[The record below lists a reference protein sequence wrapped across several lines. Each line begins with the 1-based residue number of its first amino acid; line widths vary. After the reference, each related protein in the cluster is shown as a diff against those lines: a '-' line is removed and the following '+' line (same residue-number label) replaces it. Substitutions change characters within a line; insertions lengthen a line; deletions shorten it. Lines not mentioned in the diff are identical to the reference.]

1 MSGSKLTPTAI
12 THLKLEELSK
22 DFLKMSAEFSTVKN
36 EVHDIKNLLH
46 SNPAVNQKGA
56 IETLHDMNKRVFGLE
71 EREKIGV
78 AKKSLLVAVAMTVG
92 GGLVTLI
99 KWFFIK

>member
-1 MSGSKLTPTAI
+1 MASGKLTPTAI

-22 DFLKMSAEFSTVKN
+22 DFLAMSIDVSIMKN
-36 EVHDIKNLLH
+36 ELHDMKALLH
-46 SNPAVNQKGA
+46 SNPQVNQKGA
-56 IETLHDMNKRVFGLE
+56 IETLADVNKRVFGLE

-78 AKKSLLVAVAMTVG
+78 AKKSLIVAIAMTVG

-99 KWFFIK
+99 KWFFVK